1 MSSTSTPW
9 VSPVTVSTLAAG
21 SQRSSGACTR
31 RSLSICCVQ
40 VMELLLVK
48 APVAAVEPTK
58 NWAKS
63 AVVALSVRSERTVM
77 SCSSPML
84 PAAKLASSVPSS
96 ARMVVV
102 AFLIC
107 RSAVALCSRGVCRKL
122 VAVRELT
129 VRSAV
134 GATPG
139 LLGSRAVTRPSMDV
153 TVLPSELKVAIW
165 VLRRAA
171 WPSREQAL
179 LSSARPG
186 PSRED

>member
-9 VSPVTVSTLAAG
+9 VPPVTVSTLAAG

-31 RSLSICCVQ
+31 RSLSICCVA

-63 AVVALSVRSERTVM
+63 AVVALSVRSDRTVM

-96 ARMVVV
+96 ARRVVV

-107 RSAVALCSRGVCRKL
+107 KSAAALCSRGVWTKL
-122 VAVRELT
+122 VAVSELT

-139 LLGSRAVTRPSMDV
+139 AFSRAVTRPSMDV
-153 TVLPSELKVAIW
+153 TVLPRELKVATRGW
-165 VLRRAA
+165 RPSL
-171 WPSREQAL
+171 WPCSSSPPRSR
-179 LSSARPG
+179 
-186 PSRED
+186 